1 LRPAGALVS
10 DHRALHAV
18 SMQINRPAIP
28 TSSSTPSSAT
38 SSTSSL
44 SPGQALRAKTEEFER
59 QQAFHALTRA
69 LLNDVVS
76 GDAVTQLHQQM
87 SGTADERNA
96 AVFQLQLLES
106 LKKLSTE
113 RGGRPLGR

>member
-1 LRPAGALVS
+1 
-10 DHRALHAV
+10 
-18 SMQINRPAIP
+18 MQINRAALH

-38 SSTSSL
+38 SSTSTSSL
-44 SPGQALRAKTEEFER
+44 SPGQALRAKKEEFER

-87 SGTADERNA
+87 SGTADERDA

-113 RGGRPLGR
+113 RGARPLGR

>member
-1 LRPAGALVS
+1 MRPAGALVS

-18 SMQINRPAIP
+18 GMQINRAAIP
-28 TSSSTPSSAT
+28 TSSSTPS

-44 SPGQALRAKTEEFER
+44 SPGQALRAKKEEFER

-87 SGTADERNA
+87 SGTADERDA

-113 RGGRPLGR
+113 RGARPLGR